1 LVEARGTTKGETG
14 GETMSI
20 ETRIRYL
27 LQAASRAEGDGDVR
41 VARLF
46 RSMAEDARPVEGSD
60 AALDL
65 GFIE

>member
-1 LVEARGTTKGETG
+1 
-14 GETMSI
+14 MSV

-46 RSMAEDARPVEGSD
+46 RRMAEDARPVEGSD
-60 AALDL
+60 AVLDL